1 MGVSRLF
8 KNKVR
13 EIWEKWMTDNM
24 HTTIKSGRGGVICL
38 NSYAK
43 EAEYVK
49 DTWDAVTELKDVF

>member
-1 MGVSRLF
+1 
-8 KNKVR
+8 
-13 EIWEKWMTDNM
+13 MTDNM
-24 HTTIKSGRGGVICL
+24 HMTLKSGGGGVICL